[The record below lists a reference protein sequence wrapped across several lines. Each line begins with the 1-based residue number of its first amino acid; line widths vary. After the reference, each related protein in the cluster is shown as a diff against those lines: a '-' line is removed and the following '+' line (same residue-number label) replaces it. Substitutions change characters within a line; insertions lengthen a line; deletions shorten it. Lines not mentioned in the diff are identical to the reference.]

1 MDPTNLRSQVNSSWS
16 FSINV
21 CVNGTLV
28 GVSLTGKLFICSGL
42 FLFFSTQ
49 DYISIK
55 AMIT

>member
-1 MDPTNLRSQVNSSWS
+1 MGSTNLRSQVNSSWS

-21 CVNGTLV
+21 CVDGTLV
-28 GVSLTGKLFICSGL
+28 DVPLRGKLFICSGL

-49 DYISIK
+49 DYISIR